1 MSYEIKLNELKNK
14 IEVYKNKKI
23 KAETRLEQLQIQK
36 DAIIKE
42 LDDLGVTPENLEN
55 EINKLDNEIKELID
69 KIESMLPSD
78 V

>member
-1 MSYEIKLNELKNK
+1 MNYELKLNELKNK

-42 LDDLGVTPENLEN
+42 LNDLGVAPENLDN
-55 EINKLDNEIKELID
+55 EIKKLDNEIKELID
-69 KIESMLPSD
+69 KIESMMPSD
-78 V
+78 I